1 MQRKALKVK
10 EKEKEQLL
18 LSFLKRTREGK
29 YALIDESSLPYS
41 RVSEEREVVEQLEE
55 EFYYGVS

>member
-1 MQRKALKVK
+1 MQKKALKVK

-29 YALIDESSLPYS
+29 YAPIDESSLPYA
-41 RVSEEREVVEQLEE
+41 RVSEEREVVEELED